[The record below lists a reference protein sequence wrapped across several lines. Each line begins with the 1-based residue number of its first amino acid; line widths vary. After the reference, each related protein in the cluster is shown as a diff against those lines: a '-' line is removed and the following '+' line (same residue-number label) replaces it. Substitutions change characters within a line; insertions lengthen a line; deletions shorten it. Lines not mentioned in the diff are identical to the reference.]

1 MVIHPMS
8 KTVEVHSDVQ
18 LTCGANVKSSYY
30 WKKESDSIQSEAKG
44 LKSKVLTLVNVS
56 PSDSG
61 RYQCVAIN
69 KHGTFS
75 SDFAMLIVN

>member
-1 MVIHPMS
+1 MDY
-8 KTVEVHSDVQ
+8 TQ
-18 LTCGANVKSSYY
+18 RYY
-30 WKKESDSIQSEAKG
+30 HR
-44 LKSKVLTLVNVS
+44 KSKVLTLVNVS